1 MKLATFVKSRSVKFV
16 NLSVIKIKTLESKL
30 EELWNALTKR
40 KVLENFVVI
49 EINWHMRKE
58 TLSLVF
64 HGCKF
69 CHRQF
74 LEILLF
80 CVELYSGISKP

>member
-1 MKLATFVKSRSVKFV
+1 MILATFVKSRSVKFV

-49 EINWHMRKE
+49 EINWHANGNEFNGNEER
-58 TLSLVF
+58 
-64 HGCKF
+64 
-69 CHRQF
+69 
-74 LEILLF
+74 
-80 CVELYSGISKP
+80 